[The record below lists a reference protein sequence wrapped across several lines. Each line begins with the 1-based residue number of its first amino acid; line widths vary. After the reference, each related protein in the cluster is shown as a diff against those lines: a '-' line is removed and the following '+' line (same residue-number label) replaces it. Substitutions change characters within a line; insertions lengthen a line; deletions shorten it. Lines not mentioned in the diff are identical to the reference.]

1 MIQENEKKMNEK
13 NKMQEEKEREKEM
26 SIEKKEQERLNK
38 GSYICPQLIECRM
51 GGAMRDAI
59 CDHEHT
65 RTDTPK

>member
-38 GSYICPQLIECRM
+38 GSYII
-51 GGAMRDAI
+51 
-59 CDHEHT
+59 
-65 RTDTPK
+65 